1 MVSEMLSSVLKKEEE
16 TAQNEKLSRAE
27 AEKIISD
34 ARNKAKE
41 ITESAEA
48 EADAS
53 YNEAVSNAKR
63 DAEKQTEAAEKE
75 ATELSSQLKEKSA
88 SRLFEATQKVKEI
101 ILN

>member
-16 TAQNEKLSRAE
+16 TAQNEKQARAE

-34 ARNKAKE
+34 AKVRAKE
-41 ITESAEA
+41 ITDSAEA

-53 YNEAVSNAKR
+53 HNEALSNAKR